1 VRELPT
7 GTVTFLFSDI
17 EGSTRLLNELGSEQY
32 SEALAEHRRRMRAAF
47 AAHGGV
53 EVDTQGDAFF
63 VAFPEARA
71 ALAAADE
78 AQRELAQGPVRVR
91 MGIHT
96 GKPLATPEGYVG
108 MDVHRG
114 ARVMSAGHGGQ
125 VLVSEETYTQVD
137 GDTGLTDLGLHRL
150 KDLTEPQRLWQLGE
164 REFPPLKTLYQTNL
178 PVQPTPLVGRESELA
193 EVLGLIQDSR
203 LVTFTGPGGSGKT
216 RLALQAAAELVDEFK
231 DGVWWVSLAALRD
244 PELVEPAIAQVVGA
258 KDGLA
263 EHLRGRQT
271 LLLLDN
277 FEQLLEAAPRLSA
290 LLAEAPELRLL
301 ATSRERLALS
311 AEQEYAVP
319 TMVPVEAVALFTAR
333 ARQLEPDFE
342 PNDAVEE
349 ICRRLDGL
357 PLAVELAAARIK
369 VLTPEQILE
378 RLGRS
383 LELLTAGARD
393 APARHQT
400 LQATIEW
407 SYELLDEEE
416 KQLFARLGVFGGSFD
431 LEAAEAVC
439 DSDLDTLAALVDK
452 SLLRRA
458 EGGRFFLLETI
469 REYAL
474 ERLDE
479 RRETEVVQRRHASY
493 FLAFVEAL
501 ESLFL
506 GPEEQLAL
514 DRLTAE
520 HENLR
525 AALRFS
531 IDSGNA
537 DTALRLATGGVQR
550 YWRIRGDLAE
560 GRRWLEEALG
570 EGGVDALLRAKGLRA
585 VANIAGVQGDSEVV
599 IDAAGEALSSFRERG
614 DVPNT
619 IDCLNALGAAT
630 MRNGDLPTARRYF
643 EEVEQLALASHDA
656 FRLEAAVGN
665 LGNIALYEGD
675 YERAQLLFQRSLEL
689 ARELNLQEA
698 IAHALLNSGLAA
710 LQLADYGRAEALF
723 REALEVAAD
732 IDSLATVVYGC
743 EGLGAALALEAKS
756 EHAVELLAGAR
767 RIGDSMGLE
776 LEPFEQRMHDRAIE
790 LARSDLTEAEFD
802 AAWAAGQEMT
812 KDELISHAVAVID

>member
-1 VRELPT
+1 
-7 GTVTFLFSDI
+7 
-17 EGSTRLLNELGSEQY
+17 
-32 SEALAEHRRRMRAAF
+32 
-47 AAHGGV
+47 
-53 EVDTQGDAFF
+53 
-63 VAFPEARA
+63 
-71 ALAAADE
+71 
-78 AQRELAQGPVRVR
+78 
-91 MGIHT
+91 
-96 GKPLATPEGYVG
+96 
-108 MDVHRG
+108 
-114 ARVMSAGHGGQ
+114 
-125 VLVSEETYTQVD
+125 
-137 GDTGLTDLGLHRL
+137 
-150 KDLTEPQRLWQLGE
+150 
-164 REFPPLKTLYQTNL
+164 
-178 PVQPTPLVGRESELA
+178 
-193 EVLGLIQDSR
+193 
-203 LVTFTGPGGSGKT
+203 
-216 RLALQAAAELVDEFK
+216 
-231 DGVWWVSLAALRD
+231 
-244 PELVEPAIAQVVGA
+244 
-258 KDGLA
+258 
-263 EHLRGRQT
+263 
-271 LLLLDN
+271 
-277 FEQLLEAAPRLSA
+277 
-290 LLAEAPELRLL
+290 
-301 ATSRERLALS
+301 
-311 AEQEYAVP
+311 
-319 TMVPVEAVALFTAR
+319 
-333 ARQLEPDFE
+333 
-342 PNDAVEE
+342 
-349 ICRRLDGL
+349 L
-357 PLAVELAAARIK
+357 PLAIELAAARIK
-369 VLTPEQILE
+369 VLAPEQILE

-416 KQLFARLGVFGGSFD
+416 KKLFARLSVFGGSFD

-452 SLLRRA
+452 SLLRPA

-474 ERLDE
+474 ERLGE

-525 AALRFS
+525 ASLRFT
-531 IDSGNA
+531 IDSGDA
-537 DTALRLATGGVQR
+537 DTALRLAAGGVQR

-570 EGGVDALLRAKGLRA
+570 KGGVDALLRAKGLRA
-585 VANIAGVQGDSEVV
+585 VANIAGVQGDTEAV

-614 DVPNT
+614 DMPNT

-630 MRNGDLPTARRYF
+630 MRKGDLPTARRYF

-675 YERAQLLFQRSLEL
+675 YEQAQLLFQRSLER

-698 IAHALLNSGLAA
+698 IAHALLNLGLAA
-710 LQLADYGRAEALF
+710 LHLIDYERAEALF

-732 IDSLATVVYGC
+732 IGSLASVVYGC
-743 EGLGAALALEAKS
+743 EGLGAALAEQAKS
-756 EHAVELLAGAR
+756 EHAVELLAGAQ

-776 LEPFEQRMHDRAIE
+776 LEPFEQRLHDRAIE

-802 AAWAAGQEMT
+802 AAWAAGQGRT
-812 KDELISHAVAVID
+812 QDELISHAFAVID